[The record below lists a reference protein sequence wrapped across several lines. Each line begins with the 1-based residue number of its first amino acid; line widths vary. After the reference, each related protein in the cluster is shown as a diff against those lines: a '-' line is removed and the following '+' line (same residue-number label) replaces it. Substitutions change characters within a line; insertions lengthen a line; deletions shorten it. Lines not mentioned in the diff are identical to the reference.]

1 MASNVSAVVQ
11 NKETEQRDPH
21 SSCEIKN
28 LTSIRPSDVFKCR
41 FSTEKRDVSQ
51 TLLV

>member
-1 MASNVSAVVQ
+1 MALNVSAVVQ

-28 LTSIRPSDVFKCR
+28 LTLIRPPDVFKCR
-41 FSTEKRDVSQ
+41 LSTEKGNVSQ